1 MQQKKRWQRLTALI
15 LAGGMVLAALGA
27 LGTAYAI
34 WSSRG
39 VTLRQWQ
46 NRLAAA
52 THMLTAH
59 AVQTLDGADIMLRAA
74 RDNLEK
80 AELFREPDFRAT
92 ISTYGMHVA
101 LRESIFGLQQVNE
114 IFIIGNDGN
123 IINHT
128 RQFPP
133 PPINFTDQDYFQ
145 AFAEN
150 PNLEFFIS
158 GVNSDLFTQE
168 PCFYLARPIRSAS
181 GEKLGLILVGLPS
194 SFFSSFYQAA
204 ILENL
209 DISLIRRDGAILSH
223 ILNVKELVSGKN
235 QMSSDIMSR
244 MRNAERGLHF
254 IGGLNTR
261 FSFDEMLF
269 FQLSP
274 VLPIGMSVVVSRD
287 EILSAW
293 KQQSIN
299 FAILGGSM
307 SSLLIILTLILAR
320 LIKQLEQT
328 RNAALSAAEA
338 KTRFITTISHELRT
352 PMNAIVGGAHQLRSA
367 ELKPDDKHL
376 LQIVSSSAQQL
387 NILLND
393 ILDFTHFD
401 ARQFRIE
408 LEPFNPRL
416 LAQNAMDMARVL
428 APHTKLELIT
438 QVDSSVP
445 DLILGDANRIKQ
457 IILNLLINAIK
468 YTNHGKVEL
477 CVSYLR
483 IDWPL
488 LILQVID
495 TGPGISTEDQARVF
509 EPFERTAWAKHKPGT
524 GLGLTICKKLT
535 EAMSGSINL
544 HSKIGQGT
552 HFTVE
557 IPAPEPQSNMA
568 EPDLV
573 ASNAPTFRILVAEDV
588 APSRMLLTLM
598 LEKMGHQVTAVENG
612 LEAFLIA
619 NETPFDLILMD
630 LQMPE
635 MDGMT
640 ATRRIRTQR
649 GLNHATHIWAVS
661 AHVDVTTQHELKEA
675 GFDDALLKPVKAER
689 LSFVLSA
696 LRAQA

>member
-1 MQQKKRWQRLTALI
+1 MQQKKRWQRLPALI

-80 AELFREPDFRAT
+80 AELILESDFRAT
-92 ISTYGMHVA
+92 ASTFRVHEA
-101 LRESIFGLQQVNE
+101 LREAIYGLQQVNE
-114 IFIIGNDGN
+114 IVILGNDGN

-128 RQFPP
+128 RQFPAP
-133 PPINFTDQDYFQ
+133 QVNFTDRDYFR
-145 AFAEN
+145 AFVEN
-150 PNLEFFIS
+150 PYLDFFIS
-158 GVNSDLFTQE
+158 RVTSDLFTQE

-181 GEKLGLILVGLPS
+181 GEKLGLIVVGLPS

-204 ILENL
+204 ILGDL
-209 DISLIRRDGAILSH
+209 DISLIRRDGLILSH
-223 ILNVKELVSGKN
+223 ILNVKELLSGKS
-235 QMSSDIMSR
+235 QISPDIMRSITNGESR
-244 MRNAERGLHF
+244 LHF

-261 FSFDEMLF
+261 ASFDEMLF
-269 FQLSP
+269 FELSP
-274 VLPIGMSVVVSRD
+274 VLPIGMTVAVSRE

-328 RNAALSAAEA
+328 RNAALGAAEA

-367 ELKPDDKHL
+367 ELKPDDQHF

-408 LEPFNPRL
+408 LGPFNPRS
-416 LAQNAMDMARVL
+416 LAQNA
-428 APHTKLELIT
+428 
-438 QVDSSVP
+438 
-445 DLILGDANRIKQ
+445 
-457 IILNLLINAIK
+457 
-468 YTNHGKVEL
+468 
-477 CVSYLR
+477 
-483 IDWPL
+483 
-488 LILQVID
+488 
-495 TGPGISTEDQARVF
+495 
-509 EPFERTAWAKHKPGT
+509 
-524 GLGLTICKKLT
+524 
-535 EAMSGSINL
+535 
-544 HSKIGQGT
+544 
-552 HFTVE
+552 
-557 IPAPEPQSNMA
+557 
-568 EPDLV
+568 
-573 ASNAPTFRILVAEDV
+573 
-588 APSRMLLTLM
+588 
-598 LEKMGHQVTAVENG
+598 
-612 LEAFLIA
+612 
-619 NETPFDLILMD
+619 
-630 LQMPE
+630 
-635 MDGMT
+635 
-640 ATRRIRTQR
+640 
-649 GLNHATHIWAVS
+649 
-661 AHVDVTTQHELKEA
+661 
-675 GFDDALLKPVKAER
+675 DAL
-689 LSFVLSA
+689 
-696 LRAQA
+696 